1 MGLRQMFLEE
11 GKREGKREGIVLT
24 LRKQLSQRFGAI
36 PDWTEDR
43 LKDAAPKDLERWTNH
58 ILKASTLEEIFEG

>member
-1 MGLRQMFLEE
+1 MGLRKMFHEE
-11 GKREGKREGIVLT
+11 GKQEGKREGIILT

-43 LKDAAPKDLERWTNH
+43 LKDAKSKDLERWTGH
-58 ILKASTLEEIFEG
+58 ILEASTLEEIFEG